1 MLYKGKHCTSGDF
14 NLNLFDYEENK
25 NIRDFVRLMFNF
37 GIISTINKTRCVTEH
52 STTTIDYIH
61 TNSVLNTKIQ
71 IGIIVN
77 FSQYFQLQNS
87 KLT

>member
-1 MLYKGKHCTSGDF
+1 
-14 NLNLFDYEENK
+14 
-25 NIRDFVRLMFNF
+25 MFNF

-52 STTTIDYIH
+52 STTTIDHIH